1 MKTTLRFAISGIVSL
16 TACLLVGCGSAKPDA
31 MMPVGVTASRRSGK
45 AIQAQVVGGA
55 QQTPIGGPGITNEEF
70 KQALESSLVKSGLF
84 QSASPGGYQLE
95 AFIADID
102 QPVIGFSMRV
112 NLDVSYTLRRGGVTV
127 WRKSIRS
134 TYEAATGE
142 AFAGALRLRK
152 ATEGAARENIVA
164 LIRSLDGQRL

>member
-1 MKTTLRFAISGIVSL
+1 MKTLLRLATSGIVVL
-16 TACLLVGCGSAKPDA
+16 TGILLVGCGSAKPDA
-31 MMPVGVTASRRSGK
+31 MMPVGVTASHRSGLPV
-45 AIQAQVVGGA
+45 QAQVAGGS
-55 QQTPIGGPGITNEEF
+55 QQTPMGGPGITNEEF
-70 KQALESSLVKSGLF
+70 KLALETSLVKSGSF
-84 QSASPGGYQLE
+84 QSAGPSGYQLE

-112 NLDVSYTLRRGGVTV
+112 NMDVSYTLRRNGATV

-164 LIRSLDGQRL
+164 LIRALDGQRL

>member
-1 MKTTLRFAISGIVSL
+1 MNTIIRISMLGIVTL
-16 TACLLVGCGSAKPDA
+16 TGCLLVGCGSAKPDA

-45 AIQAQVVGGA
+45 PIQAQVVGGS
-55 QQTPIGGPGITNEEF
+55 QQTPMGGSGITNEEF
-70 KQALESSLVKSGLF
+70 KLALESSLVKSGSF
-84 QSASPGGYQLE
+84 QSAGPGGYHLE

-102 QPVIGFSMRV
+102 QPVMGFSMRV
-112 NLDVSYTLRRGGVTV
+112 NMDVSYTLRRGGATV

-152 ATEGAARENIVA
+152 ATEGAARENIAA
-164 LIRSLDGQRL
+164 LIRALDGQRL

>member
-1 MKTTLRFAISGIVSL
+1 MNTILRSAIPGIVFLSC
-16 TACLLVGCGSAKPDA
+16 AALVGCGSAKPDA
-31 MMPVGVTASRRSGK
+31 MMPAAVTAAHRSGK
-45 AIQAQVVGGA
+45 PIQAHVVGGTEYTA
-55 QQTPIGGPGITNEEF
+55 MGGPGITNEEF
-70 KQALESSLVKSGLF
+70 KQALETSLVKSGAF
-84 QSASPGGYQLE
+84 QSAGPGGYQLE

-102 QPVIGFSMRV
+102 QPVMGFSMRV
-112 NLDVSYTLRRGGVTV
+112 NMDVSYTLRRGGAIV

-164 LIRSLDGQRL
+164 LIRALDGQRL

>member
-1 MKTTLRFAISGIVSL
+1 MKKIQASAVMGIVAL
-16 TACLLVGCGSAKPDA
+16 TGCLLVGCGSAKPDA
-31 MMPVGVTASRRSGK
+31 MMPVAVTAAHRSGK
-45 AIQAQVVGGA
+45 PIQAVVAGGS

-70 KQALESSLVKSGLF
+70 KQALETSLVKSGSF
-84 QSASPGGYQLE
+84 QSAGPGGYQLE

-102 QPVIGFSMRV
+102 QPVMGFSMRV
-112 NLDVSYTLRRGGVTV
+112 NLDVSYTLRRGGATV

-134 TYEAATGE
+134 TYVAPTGE

-164 LIRSLDGQRL
+164 LIRALDGQKL

>member
-1 MKTTLRFAISGIVSL
+1 MKPIPQAATFAILVL
-16 TACLLVGCGSAKPDA
+16 TASLLVGCGSAKPDA
-31 MMPVGVTASRRSGK
+31 MMPVGVTASHRSGK
-45 AIQAQVVGGA
+45 PIQAVVVGGS
-55 QQTPIGGPGITNEEF
+55 QQTPMGGPGITNEEF
-70 KQALESSLVKSGLF
+70 KQALESSLVKSGSF
-84 QSASPGGYQLE
+84 QSAGPGGYQLE

-112 NLDVSYTLRRGGVTV
+112 NMDVSYTLRRGGSTV

-152 ATEGAARENIVA
+152 ATEGAARENIVV